1 MINKQWNDDFFSK
14 RKHIAWRAKP
24 VCDQIIKQFNP
35 QSVVDVGCG
44 IGEFLK
50 EFQKCGI
57 DIIGIEGT
65 ESVYPHLMISQDK
78 IMIFDI
84 TDAPICVPEKYDL
97 ATCFMVI
104 GRLPQDKWK
113 NAARFLAK
121 LSDTIVTVVED
132 QEAWRTDMASFN
144 FIEDIETG
152 AIFRESLRPLLDKT
166 AVRSFQYTQVFRKE
180 VKHDTATS

>member
-1 MINKQWNDDFFSK
+1 MIDEKWNDNFFSK

-24 VCDQIIKQFNP
+24 VVIQVIQQFNP
-35 QSVVDVGCG
+35 QSVIDVGCG
-44 IGEFLK
+44 IGEFLD
-50 EFQKCGI
+50 EFQKRGI

-84 TDAPICVPEKYDL
+84 TGAPICIPEKYDL

-104 GRLPQDKWK
+104 GRLPKDKWK
-113 NAARFLAK
+113 NAARFLTK
-121 LSDTIVTVVED
+121 LSDTIITVVED
-132 QEAWRTDMASFN
+132 QEAWRTIMAQFN
-144 FIEDIETG
+144 FIEDIEAG

-166 AVRSFQYTQVFRKE
+166 AVRSFQCTQIFRKE
-180 VKHDTATS
+180 VKHDATAS